1 MRDPQNIANHLAHM
15 AKAQPSALA
24 VAIQH
29 HLGFSRQ
36 ASFTELSFSQLDQE
50 CDHACWALQGFG
62 IKATDKVV
70 LMVTPSVDF
79 FALTFALFRLGAV
92 PIFVDPGMGINNL
105 KQCFEEAKPDHF
117 IGISKAHIARVL
129 FGWGKTSI
137 KSHLAVAKHSW
148 LTTFAG
154 IKRTYPNQGS
164 FVAPAH
170 EANAMAAILFTSG
183 STGTPK
189 GVVYSHEMFNA
200 QIAALRDDY
209 GIRPGERDLATFPL
223 FALFGPALGMASII
237 PDMDASKP
245 ITANPDYIKHAIDH
259 YQCSNLFAN
268 PALLNILGQAGNTQH
283 WQLKSIKR
291 VISAGAPATPE
302 SIELFQSMLMPKVEI
317 WTSYGATESLP
328 ISKIGSH
335 ELLRDTQQHTRE
347 GGGICVGYPIA
358 DVTIDI
364 IAITDEP
371 IALLSQAQLL
381 KEGQIGEIIVKGAV
395 VSRQYYHRDNATLS
409 SKIDDDIQGGHYH
422 RMGDLGYL
430 DDAGKL
436 WMCGRKSH
444 RVSLPSG
451 DLFTLCCERIFNE
464 HTKVSRTALVEVS
477 VGQTAQAALCIEANT
492 PLDTQQKAQVIA
504 ELQQLAAQQAHTKQ
518 IQHFFFHRAFPV
530 DVRHNAKIFR
540 EKLSVWAQQELE
552 KQ

>member
-1 MRDPQNIANHLAHM
+1 MVDSQNIANHLSNM

-29 HLGFSRQ
+29 HRGVSKQ
-36 ASFTELSFSQLDQE
+36 EAFTELSFSQLDQE

-62 IKATDKVV
+62 ITAGQKVV

-92 PIFVDPGMGINNL
+92 PVFVDPGMGIKNL
-105 KQCFEEAKPDHF
+105 KQCFEEAKPDSF
-117 IGISKAHIARVL
+117 IGISKAHVARVL
-129 FGWGKTSI
+129 FGWGKRSI
-137 KSHLAVAKHSW
+137 KRHLAVAKASW
-148 LTTFAG
+148 LTTYDA
-154 IKRTYPNQGS
+154 IKRQYPNQGPFS
-164 FVAPAH
+164 PPVQQ
-170 EANAMAAILFTSG
+170 ANQMAAILFTSG

-209 GIRPGERDLATFPL
+209 AIKPGERDLATFPL
-223 FALFGPALGMASII
+223 FALFGPALGMASVI

-245 ITANPDYIKHAIDH
+245 ITANPDYIKSAIDR

-268 PALLNILGQAGNTQH
+268 PALLNILGNAGAQNH
-283 WQLKSIKR
+283 WQLSSIKR

-302 SIELFQSMLMPKVEI
+302 SIALFQNMLVDGVQV

-328 ISKIGSH
+328 ISKIGST
-335 ELLRDTQQHTRE
+335 ELLQDTQAQTRR

-358 DVTIDI
+358 DVAIRI
-364 IAITDEP
+364 IPITD
-371 IALLSQAQLL
+371 QAIDKISDTHYLDSG
-381 KEGQIGEIIVKGAV
+381 EIGEIIVQGSV
-395 VSRQYYHRDNATLS
+395 VSKQYYHRDSATLV
-409 SKIDDDIQGGHYH
+409 SKIDNDIDGGHYH

-430 DDAGKL
+430 DEAGRL

-444 RVSLPSG
+444 RVSLQQR
-451 DLFTLCCERIFNE
+451 DLYTLCCERIFNE
-464 HTKVSRTALVEVS
+464 HAAINRTALVGIEVN
-477 VGQTAQAALCIEANT
+477 GATQAALCIEPNSKLTAEQQADIIQE
-492 PLDTQQKAQVIA
+492 LQLMACEQDDTQHIK
-504 ELQQLAAQQAHTKQ
+504 HY
-518 IQHFFFHRAFPV
+518 FFHPAFPV

-540 EKLSVWAQQELE
+540 EKLSVWAQQELN